1 MCIFCEF
8 TRLLF
13 LGTVWLF
20 LRVEAK
26 KQEGI
31 ILTKLPTT
39 CVYGAGILADSLKSH
54 QEWTSVWRAKC
65 KEFVKKI
72 KDFRSVQCG
81 RFGGIAEIAPRV
93 APSMDSKM

>member
-1 MCIFCEF
+1 MGFSLIHTDESDESDKI
-8 TRLLF
+8 R
-13 LGTVWLF
+13 
-20 LRVEAK
+20 
-26 KQEGI
+26 QNQI

-81 RFGGIAEIAPRV
+81 RFGGFAEIAPRV